1 MLIMAGVLSLLNKA
15 GVVFLY
21 LAEVLL
27 GAGTNRRLCA
37 CIVIRRMLR
46 RRGELVLERVV
57 C

>member
-1 MLIMAGVLSLLNKA
+1 MAVLAGGCMLIMAGILSL
-15 GVVFLY
+15 V